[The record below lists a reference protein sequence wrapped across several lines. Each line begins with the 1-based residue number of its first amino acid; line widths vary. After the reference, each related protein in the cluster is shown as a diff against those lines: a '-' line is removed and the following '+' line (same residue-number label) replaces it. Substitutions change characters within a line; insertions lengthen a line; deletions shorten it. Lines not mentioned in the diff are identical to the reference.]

1 MFAIPTGGSE
11 GGSDEEEDIP
21 DDFNQGRLS
30 ADYVAKSETLLG
42 ELDEKNQAE
51 AAEIS
56 DMFRDMENAKEK
68 ISNLHI
74 SPRDLELQS
83 ATSRSSQ
90 GNNSPHQVSRTT
102 TPSIHLVNMQMEYSP
117 VDSVSDVPSDGLY
130 ETFWVEE
137 PVDRYTTNVLPSRN
151 SRVCSAGYMNQHT
164 KNTARVKKHQSENSL
179 VLQGKTMEFF
189 NSEDLAAK
197 TNLRDLRRTS
207 EPHSGASQPGL
218 TRLGFTGEKTGLS
231 KKNVENE
238 KVK

>member
-11 GGSDEEEDIP
+11 GGSDEEEVIP
-21 DDFNQGRLS
+21 DDFKRGRLS
-30 ADYVAKSETLLG
+30 ADYVAKSEDLLG
-42 ELDEKNQAE
+42 EVDEKNQAE

-83 ATSRSSQ
+83 ATNRSSQ

-102 TPSIHLVNMQMEYSP
+102 TPSIHVVNMQTEYSP
-117 VDSVSDVPSDGLY
+117 VDSVSDAPSDGLY
-130 ETFWVEE
+130 ESFWVEE

-151 SRVCSAGYMNQHT
+151 SRVCSARYMNQHT
-164 KNTARVKKHQSENSL
+164 KDTTRVKKHQSENSL
-179 VLQGKTMEFF
+179 VLQGKTVEFF

-207 EPHSGASQPGL
+207 EPHNGL
-218 TRLGFTGEKTGLS
+218 TRLGFTGEKIGMS

-238 KVK
+238 KVKQ

>member
-11 GGSDEEEDIP
+11 GGSDEEEVIP
-21 DDFNQGRLS
+21 DDFKQGRLS
-30 ADYVAKSETLLG
+30 ADYVAKSESLLG

-74 SPRDLELQS
+74 SPRDLELES

-90 GNNSPHQVSRTT
+90 GNNFSHRVSRTT
-102 TPSIHLVNMQMEYSP
+102 SPSIHVVNMQMEYSP
-117 VDSVSDVPSDGLY
+117 VDSISDVPSDGLY

-137 PVDRYTTNVLPSRN
+137 PVDRCTANVLPSRY
-151 SRVCSAGYMNQHT
+151 SRVSSARYVNQHAKDT
-164 KNTARVKKHQSENSL
+164 TQVKKHQSEKSL

-189 NSEDLAAK
+189 NSEDLTAK

-207 EPHSGASQPGL
+207 EPHNDL
-218 TRLGFTGEKTGLS
+218 TRLGFTGEKIGMS

>member
-11 GGSDEEEDIP
+11 GGSDEEEVIP
-21 DDFNQGRLS
+21 LADDFKQGRLS
-30 ADYVAKSETLLG
+30 ADYVAKSEDLLG

-56 DMFRDMENAKEK
+56 DMFKDMENAKEK

-74 SPRDLELQS
+74 SPRDLELES

-90 GNNSPHQVSRTT
+90 GNNSPHRVNRTT
-102 TPSIHLVNMQMEYSP
+102 TPSIHVVNMQMAEYSP
-117 VDSVSDVPSDGLY
+117 VDSVSDVPSDGFY
-130 ETFWVEE
+130 ESFWVEE
-137 PVDRYTTNVLPSRN
+137 PVDRCTANVLPSRN
-151 SRVCSAGYMNQHT
+151 SLVCSAKYMNQHAKDT
-164 KNTARVKKHQSENSL
+164 TRVKKHQSENSL

-189 NSEDLAAK
+189 NSADLTAK

-207 EPHSGASQPGL
+207 EPHNGL
-218 TRLGFTGEKTGLS
+218 TRHGFTGEKIGMS